1 MLIEV
6 KKGVFWD
13 TEAQTQSQ
21 EAYAWMREQNLDR
34 MAMSATSDKNMIAPE
49 VDLNKR
55 PIKWVIE
62 HETCIVE
69 IVREY
74 VQPIGPSWAMKR
86 DRIVVTSKLQ

>member
-1 MLIEV
+1 MQIEV
-6 KKGVFWD
+6 NKGVFWD
-13 TEAQTQSQ
+13 TETQTQSQ
-21 EAYAWMREQNLDR
+21 EAYAWMREQNLAR
-34 MAMSATSDKNMIAPE
+34 MAMSATSDKNMIVPE
-49 VDLNKR
+49 LDSNKR
-55 PIKWVIE
+55 PIKWIIE